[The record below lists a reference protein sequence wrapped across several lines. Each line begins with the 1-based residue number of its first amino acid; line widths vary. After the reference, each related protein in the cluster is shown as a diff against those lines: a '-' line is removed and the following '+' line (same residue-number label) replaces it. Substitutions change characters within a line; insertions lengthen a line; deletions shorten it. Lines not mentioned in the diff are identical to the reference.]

1 MATSASHRL
10 FILAAF
16 LGTRKRSATA
26 GVLAQQVSFNLAAF
40 LGTRKRLMMPPGSEI
55 AIGFNLAAFLGTRKP
70 SSQSEKQEG

>member
-1 MATSASHRL
+1 
-10 FILAAF
+10 
-16 LGTRKRSATA
+16 
-26 GVLAQQVSFNLAAF
+26 VLAQQVSFNLAAF